1 MALAPNWITL
11 ACAIGLSQF
20 AGLTWNSVSVAYRQR
35 TIPDA
40 MLGRVNS
47 LYRLLAWGM
56 MPMGL
61 ILSGLIVRYGE
72 PIIGRSNALNLPFFT
87 ASAGALILGI
97 IGWQALGHGFQS
109 R

>member
-1 MALAPNWITL
+1 M
-11 ACAIGLSQF
+11 
-20 AGLTWNSVSVAYRQR
+20 AYRQR

-47 LYRLLAWGM
+47 LYRLLTWEM

-72 PIIGRSNALNLPFFT
+72 PIIGRSNALNLPF
-87 ASAGALILGI
+87 SQRVPAL
-97 IGWQALGHGFQS
+97 
-109 R
+109 